1 MTGTMKKKVHTEPAW
16 TYSLTEQAHA
26 LGIPVFMKEDLV
38 PIIGEENMVQELPA
52 AFNKVLEAQG
62 NA

>member
-1 MTGTMKKKVHTEPAW
+1 
-16 TYSLTEQAHA
+16 
-26 LGIPVFMKEDLV
+26 MKEDLV